1 MKSLGFIDLNLPP
14 TLDDVELSTVSDPF
28 LSSKPAAS
36 WKQASRAGQANPLL
50 LLCHAHLALSVDSSG
65 DDSSQGTSAITEGA

>member
-36 WKQASRAGQANPLL
+36 
-50 LLCHAHLALSVDSSG
+50 
-65 DDSSQGTSAITEGA
+65 